1 MEMHTPLALEGMNHV
16 GDTLLF
22 GSTVLLAGWDAE

>member
-1 MEMHTPLALEGMNHV
+1 LALEGMNYV